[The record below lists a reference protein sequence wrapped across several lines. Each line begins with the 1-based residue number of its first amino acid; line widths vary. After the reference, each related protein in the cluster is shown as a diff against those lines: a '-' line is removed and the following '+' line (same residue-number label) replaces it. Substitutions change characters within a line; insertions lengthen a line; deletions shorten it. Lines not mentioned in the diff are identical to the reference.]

1 MLFIKHAENKFDS
14 LLQTSIIYGEYSFSL
29 FTKGNAE
36 KPTKQHI
43 SDFLTLLEGKKST
56 VLQSLERSR
65 NFLHEVVE
73 IFYMISA
80 HLFSLKGLVLKRKRE
95 VSLEL

>member
-1 MLFIKHAENKFDS
+1 MQKKFDS

-29 FTKGNAE
+29 FTKGKAE
-36 KPTKQHI
+36 KPNKQHI
-43 SDFLTLLEGKKST
+43 SDFNTLRRKKNQLYINLWSA
-56 VLQSLERSR
+56 
-65 NFLHEVVE
+65 EVVE

-80 HLFSLKGLVLKRKRE
+80 HLFSLKGLVFKRKRE